1 MRHPLPALLVAASAV
16 LGGCS
21 DLPEMTFDDYCKD
34 LALALVADVAAEEVD
49 GGVEVSWTDPL
60 DTAGR
65 PAEGSSYSVY
75 RRATDRDPWGE
86 IGQAESFANGVRV
99 SYLDAPGLEGAAT
112 VEYAVT
118 MEGCGEVVITEDT
131 SAKVAAARATG

>member
-1 MRHPLPALLVAASAV
+1 MRHPVPALLVAICAL

-21 DLPEMTFDDYCKD
+21 YLPEMTFEEYCED
-34 LALALVADVAAEEVD
+34 FALALVADVAAEEVD

-86 IGQAESFANGVRV
+86 IGQAESSANGVRT
-99 SYLDAPGLEGAAT
+99 SYLDAPGLAGAAT

-131 SAKVAAARATG
+131 SARVAVAGSRD